1 MKLTANRA
9 IRGYRVARGG
19 TFDAK
24 DKDARTLLALG
35 YATKAAPVAAPV
47 TPLPFRAPSHKVTEA
62 SDEPPVLEVEPRP
75 RRRYRRRDMV
85 ASD

>member
-24 DKDARTLLALG
+24 EKDARTLLALG
-35 YATKAAPVAAPV
+35 YATKEVKEV
-47 TPLPFRAPSHKVTEA
+47 KPLVRV
-62 SDEPPVLEVEPRP
+62 VEPVVEPEARP

>member
-24 DKDARTLLALG
+24 EKDARTLLALG
-35 YATKAAPVAAPV
+35 YATKEVKQKEVTSLVRSEPVMEPV
-47 TPLPFRAPSHKVTEA
+47 E
-62 SDEPPVLEVEPRP
+62 EVRP

>member
-19 TFDAK
+19 TFEAK

-35 YATKAAPVAAPV
+35 YATKAEPVAAPI
-47 TPLPFRAPSHKVTEA
+47 TPLPFRVPSHKVTEA
-62 SDEPPVLEVEPRP
+62 EPDTAEPRP

>member
-1 MKLTANRA
+1 MKLTATRA

-35 YATKAAPVAAPV
+35 YATKAPVVAAPV
-47 TPLPFRAPSHKVTEA
+47 TPFRVPSHKVTEA
-62 SDEPPVLEVEPRP
+62 EPPVLDLEVEPRP

>member
-24 DKDARTLLALG
+24 EKDARTLLALG
-35 YATKAAPVAAPV
+35 YATKEVKPKALVPIERV
-47 TPLPFRAPSHKVTEA
+47 
-62 SDEPPVLEVEPRP
+62 VEPVVEPVEEVRP

>member
-24 DKDARTLLALG
+24 EKDARTLLALG
-35 YATKAAPVAAPV
+35 YATKEVKQKEV
-47 TPLPFRAPSHKVTEA
+47 KPLVRV
-62 SDEPPVLEVEPRP
+62 VEPAVEPEVRP